1 MTGPLIGPRLNGP
14 RLSGPRL
21 SGPRL
26 NGKAPPAVALGALLL
41 LGLAQTAC
49 SPTVTVD
56 VKPITIYAKLDA
68 DVRLRL
74 DQEVKDLIQKNPNL
88 F

>member
-1 MTGPLIGPRLNGP
+1 V
-14 RLSGPRL
+14 
-21 SGPRL
+21 
-26 NGKAPPAVALGALLL
+26 AALGAFAL
-41 LGLAQTAC
+41 LGLMPAAC

>member
-1 MTGPLIGPRLNGP
+1 M
-14 RLSGPRL
+14 SG
-21 SGPRL
+21 
-26 NGKAPPAVALGALLL
+26 KTPALAALGGLML
-41 LGLAQTAC
+41 LGLAPAAC
-49 SPTVTVD
+49 APTVTVD

>member
-1 MTGPLIGPRLNGP
+1 M
-14 RLSGPRL
+14 S
-21 SGPRL
+21 
-26 NGKAPPAVALGALLL
+26 GKAPSLKALGGVVLLNFAL
-41 LGLAQTAC
+41 AAC
-49 SPTVTVD
+49 ATVTVD

>member
-1 MTGPLIGPRLNGP
+1 MIGARMIGTASLTTAFG
-14 RLSGPRL
+14 
-21 SGPRL
+21 
-26 NGKAPPAVALGALLL
+26 AVLL
-41 LGLAQTAC
+41 LGVAAC

>member
-1 MTGPLIGPRLNGP
+1 MRMTGKPPPL
-14 RLSGPRL
+14 
-21 SGPRL
+21 
-26 NGKAPPAVALGALLL
+26 AALGALLL
-41 LGLAQTAC
+41 GLGAAAC
-49 SPTVTVD
+49 APTVTVD

>member
-1 MTGPLIGPRLNGP
+1 MTG
-14 RLSGPRL
+14 
-21 SGPRL
+21 
-26 NGKAPPAVALGALLL
+26 KTPPAAALGALLV
-41 LGLAQTAC
+41 LGLNLAAC

>member
-1 MTGPLIGPRLNGP
+1 MRMTKWLGWGAVVAA
-14 RLSGPRL
+14 LSMT
-21 SGPRL
+21 
-26 NGKAPPAVALGALLL
+26 A
-41 LGLAQTAC
+41 AC
-49 SPTVTVD
+49 SPTVTLD

-74 DQEVKDLIQKNPNL
+74 DEDVRALIQQNPNL

>member
-1 MTGPLIGPRLNGP
+1 MTGKTPPLVAIGG
-14 RLSGPRL
+14 
-21 SGPRL
+21 
-26 NGKAPPAVALGALLL
+26 LLL
-41 LGLAQTAC
+41 LGLVPAAC
-49 SPTVTVD
+49 TPTVTVD

>member
-1 MTGPLIGPRLNGP
+1 MTG
-14 RLSGPRL
+14 
-21 SGPRL
+21 
-26 NGKAPPAVALGALLL
+26 KTPPAAVLGALLL
-41 LGLAQTAC
+41 TGPLATAC
-49 SPTVTVD
+49 APTVTVD

>member
-1 MTGPLIGPRLNGP
+1 MKKVIV
-14 RLSGPRL
+14 
-21 SGPRL
+21 
-26 NGKAPPAVALGALLL
+26 PALALLL
-41 LGLAQTAC
+41 LGAC
-49 SPTVTVD
+49 APTVTVD

>member
-1 MTGPLIGPRLNGP
+1 MTGKTPPLIAIGGLM
-14 RLSGPRL
+14 
-21 SGPRL
+21 
-26 NGKAPPAVALGALLL
+26 L
-41 LGLAQTAC
+41 LGLAPAAC
-49 SPTVTVD
+49 TPTVTVD

>member
-1 MTGPLIGPRLNGP
+1 MIGRRPSLAGM
-14 RLSGPRL
+14 
-21 SGPRL
+21 
-26 NGKAPPAVALGALLL
+26 GAILL
-41 LGLAQTAC
+41 LGLVPAAC
-49 SPTVTVD
+49 APTVTVD

-74 DQEVKDLIQKNPNL
+74 DQEVTDLIQKNPNL

>member
-1 MTGPLIGPRLNGP
+1 MIGRRPSLAGM
-14 RLSGPRL
+14 
-21 SGPRL
+21 
-26 NGKAPPAVALGALLL
+26 GAILL
-41 LGLAQTAC
+41 LGLVPAAC
-49 SPTVTVD
+49 APTVTVD

>member
-1 MTGPLIGPRLNGP
+1 MTGKSRKAAV
-14 RLSGPRL
+14 LS
-21 SGPRL
+21 
-26 NGKAPPAVALGALLL
+26 ALAG
-41 LGLAQTAC
+41 LGFTAAC
-49 SPTVTVD
+49 APTVHVD

>member
-1 MTGPLIGPRLNGP
+1 MTGKTP
-14 RLSGPRL
+14 
-21 SGPRL
+21 
-26 NGKAPPAVALGALLL
+26 ALGALLL
-41 LGLAQTAC
+41 MGPLLTGTLATAC
-49 SPTVTVD
+49 APTVTVD

>member
-1 MTGPLIGPRLNGP
+1 M
-14 RLSGPRL
+14 SGTTRPK
-21 SGPRL
+21 PQ
-26 NGKAPPAVALGALLL
+26 AALGALLL
-41 LGLAQTAC
+41 LGLGPAAAC
-49 SPTVTVD
+49 APTVTVD

>member
-1 MTGPLIGPRLNGP
+1 MTGVSR
-14 RLSGPRL
+14 
-21 SGPRL
+21 
-26 NGKAPPAVALGALLL
+26 KAAILAALASLGVAA
-41 LGLAQTAC
+41 AC
-49 SPTVTVD
+49 APTVHVD

>member
-1 MTGPLIGPRLNGP
+1 MIGKTPPLAGF
-14 RLSGPRL
+14 
-21 SGPRL
+21 
-26 NGKAPPAVALGALLL
+26 AVPLGALVL
-41 LGLAQTAC
+41 LGLGPAAC
-49 SPTVTVD
+49 APTVTVD

>member
-1 MTGPLIGPRLNGP
+1 MT
-14 RLSGPRL
+14 
-21 SGPRL
+21 
-26 NGKAPPAVALGALLL
+26 GKAPTLAALGGLAL
-41 LGLAQTAC
+41 LGLVPAGCA
-49 SPTVTVD
+49 PTVTVD

>member
-1 MTGPLIGPRLNGP
+1 MKLENEAVTQMETSMR
-14 RLSGPRL
+14 
-21 SGPRL
+21 
-26 NGKAPPAVALGALLL
+26 GKTPAFAGMGAMLLL
-41 LGLAQTAC
+41 LGLIPAAC
-49 SPTVTVD
+49 APTVTVD

>member
-1 MTGPLIGPRLNGP
+1 MTGKTPPLIAIAG
-14 RLSGPRL
+14 
-21 SGPRL
+21 
-26 NGKAPPAVALGALLL
+26 LLL
-41 LGLAQTAC
+41 LGLMPAAC
-49 SPTVTVD
+49 TPTVTVD

>member
-1 MTGPLIGPRLNGP
+1 MTGMTPLRG
-14 RLSGPRL
+14 
-21 SGPRL
+21 
-26 NGKAPPAVALGALLL
+26 ALGAVLL
-41 LGLAQTAC
+41 LGLVPAAC
-49 SPTVTVD
+49 APTVTVD

>member
-1 MTGPLIGPRLNGP
+1 MTGDVRMIRKARPLAALC
-14 RLSGPRL
+14 
-21 SGPRL
+21 
-26 NGKAPPAVALGALLL
+26 APLLL
-41 LGLAQTAC
+41 LGAAGC

>member
-1 MTGPLIGPRLNGP
+1 ML
-14 RLSGPRL
+14 
-21 SGPRL
+21 
-26 NGKAPPAVALGALLL
+26 AALGGLLL
-41 LGLAQTAC
+41 LGAC
-49 SPTVTVD
+49 APTVTVD

>member
-1 MTGPLIGPRLNGP
+1 MG
-14 RLSGPRL
+14 SG
-21 SGPRL
+21 
-26 NGKAPPAVALGALLL
+26 VLLL
-41 LGLAQTAC
+41 ALASAAC
-49 SPTVTVD
+49 APTVHVD

>member
-1 MTGPLIGPRLNGP
+1 MSAEKEAGVYGDDRMIARSL
-14 RLSGPRL
+14 
-21 SGPRL
+21 
-26 NGKAPPAVALGALLL
+26 AALGALVAISAG
-41 LGLAQTAC
+41 LGAC

-74 DQEVKDLIQKNPNL
+74 DEEVKALIQKNPNL

>member
-1 MTGPLIGPRLNGP
+1 MTAKPAAMA
-14 RLSGPRL
+14 
-21 SGPRL
+21 
-26 NGKAPPAVALGALLL
+26 APVLARGVAALGALAL
-41 LGLAQTAC
+41 LGLMPAAC
-49 SPTVTVD
+49 APTVTVD